1 MKRFILF
8 IVCCIAIIT
17 GLRAQEDSKYLL
29 GAVPVGEDGLVH
41 FKTTLNAPALTQL
54 ELYNVMK
61 DWANDYFKAK
71 EADKGLF
78 NPRILFHEEDKGTIV
93 ANGEEYLVFTSS
105 FISLDRTRFYYH
117 LIIQCKDGSC
127 DLDMTNIRYL
137 YNDGHENIKY
147 TAEEWITDKYAVR
160 KSGTK
165 LVPISSKFRRK
176 TIDAKDEL
184 FKSAQNALG
193 EYLIKL
199 GAGIQKSQIAEVPV
213 VTQEPV
219 VAQKPVE
226 VQKPVEA
233 VKPTEAQKPVEVQKP
248 VVVPQETVKPAAPV
262 VQPATKEAARIMISA
277 NGEEVKID
285 QEAWGGYGEMFG
297 KKVAFIVLDTRK
309 AIANLL
315 LTSNENFTISFYK
328 EGESKPSEVINCKRL
343 MQQNINAEE
352 AAKINAGNKDGGNYN
367 MFVGEIVR

>member
-1 MKRFILF
+1 MKRIILF
-8 IVCCIAIIT
+8 IVCCTALL
-17 GLRAQEDSKYLL
+17 GSLRAQEDSKYLL

-41 FKTTLNAPALTQL
+41 FTTSLKAPALTQL

-61 DWANDYFKAK
+61 DWANNYFKPK

-78 NPRILFHEEDKGTIV
+78 NPRVLFHEEDKGTIV
-93 ANGEEYLVFTSS
+93 NSGEEYLVFNNS

-117 LIIQCKDGSC
+117 LIIQCKDGEC

-137 YNDGHENIKY
+137 YNNGREDEKY

-160 KSGTK
+160 KSGKK
-165 LVPISSKFRRK
+165 LVPISSKFRRR

-193 EYLIKL
+193 DYLIKL
-199 GAGIQKSQIAEVPV
+199 GAGVQRTQTAEVPAV
-213 VTQEPV
+213 KQESTAV
-219 VAQKPVE
+219 QKPVE
-226 VQKPVEA
+226 VQKPI
-233 VKPTEAQKPVEVQKP
+233 EVQK
-248 VVVPQETVKPAAPV
+248 TVKPAVPV
-262 VQPATKEAARIMISA
+262 AQPAAKEAARIMVSA
-277 NGEEVKID
+277 NGEEIKID

-315 LTSNENFTISFYK
+315 LNSNENFTISFYK
-328 EGESKPSEVINCKRL
+328 EGEGQPSEIIHCKRL
-343 MQQNINAEE
+343 MQQNIKAEE
-352 AAKINAGNKDGGNYN
+352 AAKINAGNKDVSASYN
-367 MFVGEIVR
+367 MFVGEIIR

>member
-54 ELYNVMK
+54 EMYNVMK
-61 DWANDYFKAK
+61 DWAKDYFKPK

-137 YNDGHENIKY
+137 YNDGHENNKY

-193 EYLIKL
+193 DYLIKL
-199 GAGIQKSQIAEVPV
+199 GENILNDSL
-213 VTQEPV
+213 
-219 VAQKPVE
+219 
-226 VQKPVEA
+226 
-233 VKPTEAQKPVEVQKP
+233 
-248 VVVPQETVKPAAPV
+248 
-262 VQPATKEAARIMISA
+262 IM
-277 NGEEVKID
+277 K
-285 QEAWGGYGEMFG
+285 
-297 KKVAFIVLDTRK
+297 
-309 AIANLL
+309 
-315 LTSNENFTISFYK
+315 
-328 EGESKPSEVINCKRL
+328 
-343 MQQNINAEE
+343 
-352 AAKINAGNKDGGNYN
+352 
-367 MFVGEIVR
+367 